1 MTKFKLKN
9 RFKNRA
15 ALTLVELILYFTI
28 LAVGLFVAM
37 DFAIKIGSYYVLTSS
52 MNEVQSNADYF
63 GERLLYAITI
73 ATQVN
78 GGASIF
84 DSDSGKLSLSANDPG
99 VNPTV
104 FFLQGGNI
112 YLAQGTNPPL
122 AINTSG
128 VTVDSLRFH
137 RLTHAKTPDQ
147 IEVTAEFVSKNQD
160 LDSMVYRM
168 PLHLTMS
175 LRP

>member
-1 MTKFKLKN
+1 MRN
-9 RFKNRA
+9 FKNKA

-37 DFAIKIGSYYVLTSS
+37 TFAIKIGVYYVLTSS

-73 ATQVN
+73 ATGVN
-78 GGASIF
+78 ADASIF
-84 DSDSGKLSLSANDPG
+84 DSDNGRLSLSANDPG
-99 VNPTV
+99 VDPTV
-104 FFLQGGNI
+104 FYLEDGEI
-112 YLAQGTNPPL
+112 YLTQNDSSPL
-122 AINTSG
+122 SLNTSG
-128 VTVDSLRFH
+128 VLVASLRFH
-137 RLTHAKTPDQ
+137 RLSYSKTPDQ

-160 LDSMVYRM
+160 LSSMVYSA

-175 LRP
+175 LRPGKII